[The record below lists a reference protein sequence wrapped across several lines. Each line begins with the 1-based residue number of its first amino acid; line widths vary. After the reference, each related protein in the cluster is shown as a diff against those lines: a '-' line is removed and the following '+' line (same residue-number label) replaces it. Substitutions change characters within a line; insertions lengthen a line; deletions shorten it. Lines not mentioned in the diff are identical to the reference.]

1 MCTRSGRR
9 KSVNGTAVLLVKN
22 ADSLSVSCLE
32 KSSTGSATRIC
43 FGWKKQCN
51 YASPLKGNMQKKH
64 LRKGTTQLLY
74 WQKKK
79 KKYTDKLI
87 ITIMAKV
94 PLQIRLVSV
103 LDAVHITE
111 DIPQFQG
118 LICMQLQNSWVQ

>member
-1 MCTRSGRR
+1 
-9 KSVNGTAVLLVKN
+9 
-22 ADSLSVSCLE
+22 
-32 KSSTGSATRIC
+32 
-43 FGWKKQCN
+43 
-51 YASPLKGNMQKKH
+51 MQKKH

>member
-1 MCTRSGRR
+1 MQLCFSTER
-9 KSVNGTAVLLVKN
+9 KYA
-22 ADSLSVSCLE
+22 E
-32 KSSTGSATRIC
+32 KASEEGHNSAT
-43 FGWKKQCN
+43 
-51 YASPLKGNMQKKH
+51 
-64 LRKGTTQLLY
+64 LLAE
-74 WQKKK
+74 KK